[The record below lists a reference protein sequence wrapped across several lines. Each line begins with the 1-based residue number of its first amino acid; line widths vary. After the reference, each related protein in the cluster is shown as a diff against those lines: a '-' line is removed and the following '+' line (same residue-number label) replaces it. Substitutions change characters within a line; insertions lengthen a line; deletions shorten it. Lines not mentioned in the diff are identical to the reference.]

1 MGNLQP
7 TIDVAGDSNQ
17 MDMNTQD
24 IAAIMSEI
32 NTSAGAISRNVTGFD
47 IYYDN
52 TGLAR
57 IYIGQAP
64 VDGRIGIWVS
74 KPGQDVKTLL
84 GG

>member
-1 MGNLQP
+1 MANLQP
-7 TIDVAGDSNQ
+7 TIDVTGDSNQ
-17 MDMNTQD
+17 IDRNTQD
-24 IAAIMSEI
+24 IAALMNEI
-32 NTSAGAISRNVTGFD
+32 NISASAINRTVTGFD

-52 TGLAR
+52 TGLSR

-64 VDGRIGIWVS
+64 IDGRIGIWVS